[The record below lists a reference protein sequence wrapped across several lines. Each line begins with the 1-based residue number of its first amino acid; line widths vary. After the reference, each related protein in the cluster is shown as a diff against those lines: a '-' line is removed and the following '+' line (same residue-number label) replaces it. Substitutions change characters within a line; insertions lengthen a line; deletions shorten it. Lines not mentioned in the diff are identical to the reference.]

1 MDSEY
6 RLRIADSHTPAT
18 LPMKRLA
25 EYIAAFAKLLGE
37 EANVHFMGVE
47 NGSAVLIASVDQP
60 ARPKVSDRVL
70 GVRDGLA
77 PNDVLKAFN
86 DLDDML
92 REDGATAA
100 LTGDINDVIVLFP
113 GRTRAEP
120 LIFGPFKQEGTL
132 DGQVYRIGG
141 KDETKHV
148 HIRGGGL
155 EFTELVTSEAV
166 ALRLRHHL
174 FGGTL
179 RFHGNGTWFRCGDGT
194 WQLKS
199 FRIADFEELDDQPL
213 SEVIASLRNVKG
225 NRWNEVPDAVS
236 ALLAARNGEGNGH

>member
-6 RLRIADSHTPAT
+6 RLRIADSYTPAT

-25 EYIAAFAKLLGE
+25 EYVAAFAKLLGE
-37 EANVHFMGVE
+37 EKSVHFGGIE
-47 NGSAVLIASVDQP
+47 NGSAVLVASVDQP
-60 ARPKVSDRVL
+60 SRPIVSDRVR
-70 GVRDGLA
+70 GIRDGTA
-77 PNDVLKAFN
+77 PKDVLKIFD

-92 REDGATAA
+92 REDNATAA
-100 LTGDINDVIVLFP
+100 LMGDVDNVVVSFP
-113 GRTRAEP
+113 GRTRAER
-120 LIFGPFKQEGTL
+120 LVFGPFRQEGTL

-141 KDETKHV
+141 KDDTKRV
-148 HIRGGGL
+148 HIRDGGL
-155 EFTELVTSEAV
+155 EFTELVTTEAV

-199 FRIADFEELDDQPL
+199 FRIADFEQLDDQSL
-213 SEVIASLRNVKG
+213 SEVIANLRKVKG
-225 NRWNEVPDAVS
+225 NRWSEVPDSVN
-236 ALLAARNGEGNGH
+236 ALLAERNGEGNGH

>member
-6 RLRIADSHTPAT
+6 RLRIADSYTPAT

-25 EYIAAFAKLLGE
+25 EYVAALAKLFGE
-37 EANVHFMGVE
+37 EANVHFRGVE

-60 ARPKVSDRVL
+60 ARRKVSERIL
-70 GVRDGLA
+70 GVRDGTA
-77 PNDVLKAFN
+77 PTDVLTAFH
-86 DLDDML
+86 DLDEML
-92 REDGATAA
+92 RDDGASAV
-100 LTGDINDVIVLFP
+100 LTSDNDDVVVMFP

-120 LIFGPFKQEGTL
+120 LVFGPFRQEGTL

-148 HIRGGGL
+148 HIRDGGL
-155 EFTELVTSEAV
+155 EFTELVTTEAI

-179 RFHGNGTWFRCGDGT
+179 RFHGNGTWFRSGDGT
-194 WQLKS
+194 WRLKS
-199 FRIADFEELDDQPL
+199 FRITDFEQLDDQPL
-213 SEVIASLRNVKG
+213 SEVVASLRNVKG

-236 ALLAARNGEGNGH
+236 ALLAARNGEGDGH